1 MQKINKN
8 VLVTGAGKGI
18 GEETVFSLLENG
30 AYVYALIKSKK
41 DNKKFKDYKNVKIY
55 NGNVNNGNLI
65 KKILKDSRKDKR
77 FISGL
82 VNNAGIRFRK
92 NFLKITP
99 KDLKNVFET
108 NFLSIF
114 NTMQIFSRFL
124 IANKKMGS
132 IVNISSI
139 VGKIGFSKLSAYAS
153 TKGALTALTKSF
165 ATEMADKNIRAN
177 SISPGFIKTSF
188 YKKFKNNKKRIYKWT
203 LSRIPLKR
211 WGKPSE
217 VSNLICFLLSEDSS
231 YINGENINV
240 DGGWLSS

>member
-1 MQKINKN
+1 
-8 VLVTGAGKGI
+8 
-18 GEETVFSLLENG
+18 
-30 AYVYALIKSKK
+30 
-41 DNKKFKDYKNVKIY
+41 
-55 NGNVNNGNLI
+55 
-65 KKILKDSRKDKR
+65 
-77 FISGL
+77 
-82 VNNAGIRFRK
+82 
-92 NFLKITP
+92 
-99 KDLKNVFET
+99 
-108 NFLSIF
+108 
-114 NTMQIFSRFL
+114 
-124 IANKKMGS
+124 MGS

-139 VGKIGFSKLSAYAS
+139 VGQIGFSKLSAYAS
-153 TKGALTALTKSF
+153 SKGALTALTKSF

-188 YKKFKNNKKRIYKWT
+188 YKKFKNNKKIIYKWT